1 MKLDLKFCFETT
13 KAVVALIMLASI
25 RTGLD
30 DYANWSKNSNTD
42 SVCNAASI
50 IRFEIK

>member
-1 MKLDLKFCFETT
+1 MKFGLKFCFETT

-42 SVCNAASI
+42 SGCNVTLI